1 MRYYIRR
8 VRSRHGNIRLYPRT
22 LSQSTFIT
30 IPAPMSIAQT
40 IVTINHLQGS
50 DQPMHLVL
58 NISSP
63 GAMTLTL
70 NLVRNPEAITVA
82 THAQQLETAV
92 EAVMN
97 PREAREEWS
106 TTEPESDDEETGAQK
121 LERQRAERKKAGAK
135 RSTRRK
141 GTSE

>member
-1 MRYYIRR
+1 
-8 VRSRHGNIRLYPRT
+8 
-22 LSQSTFIT
+22 
-30 IPAPMSIAQT
+30 MSIEQT

-50 DQPMHLVL
+50 EQPMHLVL

-63 GAMTLTL
+63 GPMTLTL
-70 NLVRNPEAITVA
+70 NLVRNPEAMTITA
-82 THAQQLETAV
+82 HAQEGAHTQQLEAAV
-92 EAVMN
+92 EAVLS

-135 RSTRRK
+135 RHPRRK